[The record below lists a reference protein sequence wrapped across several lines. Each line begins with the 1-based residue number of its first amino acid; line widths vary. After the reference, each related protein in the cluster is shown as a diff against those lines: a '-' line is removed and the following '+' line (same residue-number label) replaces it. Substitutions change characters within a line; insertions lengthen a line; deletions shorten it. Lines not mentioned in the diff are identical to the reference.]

1 MHLSKKFLNEIERRY
16 FSKYICYFAGGSTE
30 EEEAT
35 DKLMLCLNNSGGS
48 CAPFSPDLIRYL
60 LQQDMEDTDDEGLV
74 EVPERRSS
82 YLFRSRRSFDP
93 KRSSTYLW
101 RTRKAYLDP
110 RGTRGEYLFRTRK
123 LDPRA
128 TRGNYLFRT
137 RKADALMDRM
147 LRSSKSYLFRT
158 R

>member
-60 LQQDMEDTDDEGLV
+60 LQQDMEDDEGLV